1 MKIRN
6 LLKPDNFPGA
16 ESPIQ
21 VRWAL
26 LAIILYL
33 VAIVMLIPKDPVFLW
48 AIPFG
53 FVGFMLC
60 LFYQRTLWHLGFFTM
75 PLALQAKEFIG
86 EASLSIPSDVIAAA
100 LMLIYGIRLIAHPNI
115 QWRFLKHPISV
126 MLIIWLVWMFVTSF
140 TSTIPLVSFKYF
152 ISTLWFVIGFYTLS
166 GIFFRE
172 QEQMFRFYSI
182 TAPAL
187 LAVIVY
193 TLVLHGMH
201 GFTHEASYTIS
212 RPFYIE
218 HTVYGGSIA
227 LFFPAFFLLSFSHY
241 ISPGWKFFWRCASV
255 ILFLGIILSYT
266 RASWLGM
273 IAGMGLMFL
282 LYNWGWLKKL
292 IPVVTG
298 VLIIALFYFIT
309 QLAQY
314 NFREVNKHDDGLIH
328 RITSIFDTKT
338 DDSNK
343 ERINRWTAAINMAKE
358 KPVMGHGPG
367 TYAMLYAPY
376 QESRQLTIISTMHGD
391 QGTTHN
397 EYLLA
402 ASEMGVLGAIIIFGL
417 FLATLIRGIKGF
429 FQAPNAQQRLLYAAA
444 ICGLTTYY
452 VHSIFNNLLD
462 QEKMA
467 IPMYAMMAMITSL
480 DVFHNTRW
488 INRYMIRWGSE
499 N

>member
-1 MKIRN
+1 MKFRN
-6 LLKPDNFPGA
+6 LLKPEYYPGA
-16 ESPIQ
+16 ETPLQ
-21 VRWAL
+21 ARWA
-26 LAIILYL
+26 ILGIAVYL
-33 VAIVMLIPKDPVFLW
+33 ILIVLLIPKDPVFLW

-75 PLALQAKEFIG
+75 PLALQAKEFVG
-86 EASLSIPSDVIAAA
+86 EASLSIPSDLIAFS
-100 LMLIYGIRLIAHPNI
+100 LLLIYGVRLISQPHI
-115 QWRFLKHPISV
+115 HWRFLKHPISV
-126 MLIIWLVWMFVTSF
+126 MLVIWLVWMFVTSF
-140 TSTIPLVSFKYF
+140 ASTIPLVSFKYF

-172 QEQMFRFYSI
+172 QAQMFHMFSI
-182 TAPAL
+182 IAPPL

-193 TLVLHGMH
+193 SLVLHGLR

-218 HTVYGGSIA
+218 HTVYGGSIT

-241 ISPGWKFFWRCASV
+241 VSSQWKIFWRIATV

-266 RASWLGM
+266 RASWLGL
-273 IAGMGLMFL
+273 IAGMALLFV
-282 LYNWGWLKKL
+282 LYNWHWLKKL
-292 IPVVTG
+292 IPIVSG
-298 VLIIALFYFIT
+298 LMIILVFYFIT
-309 QLAQY
+309 QLAQH
-314 NFREVNKHDDGLIH
+314 NFREVNKHDDDLIH

-343 ERINRWTAAINMAKE
+343 ERINRWTAAYNMVKE
-358 KPVMGHGPG
+358 KPLLGHGPG

-402 ASEMGVLGAIIIFGL
+402 ASEMGIMGACIVLGL
-417 FLATLIRGIKGF
+417 FIATIIRGIKGF
-429 FQAPNAQQRLLYAAA
+429 YQAPNAQQRLLYAAA
-444 ICGLTTYY
+444 VCGLTTYY

-499 N
+499 K